1 MIQHVT
7 HAIDRSQL
15 DKCVAFYE
23 VLGFR
28 VVDPPPGIA
37 GTASWL
43 ESTERG
49 PRSQV
54 HLMYVDRGQPGG
66 GHFALVCP
74 DYDATIAR
82 LRAAGHDVDPRREHW
97 GSPRS
102 YVRDPAGNL
111 IELMAYPPGRA
122 DGAGRQQ

>member
-7 HAIDRSQL
+7 HAIDSSRV
-15 DKCVAFYE
+15 DDCVAFYE

-37 GTASWL
+37 GRATWL
-43 ESTERG
+43 EFPG
-49 PRSQV
+49 PGPPSQV
-54 HLMYVDRGQPGG
+54 HLMYVDGGRPGD

-74 DYDATIAR
+74 DYDETIAQ
-82 LRAAGHDVDPRREHW
+82 LRAAGHNVDQRREHW

-102 YVRDPAGNL
+102 YVHDPAGNL
-111 IELMAYPPGRA
+111 IELMAFAPERTGS
-122 DGAGRQQ
+122 AGRQQ

>member
-15 DKCVAFYE
+15 DECVPFYE
-23 VLGFR
+23 LLGFQ
-28 VVDPPPGIA
+28 VVDPPKGMA
-37 GTASWL
+37 GTATWL
-43 ESTERG
+43 ESPEPG
-49 PRSQV
+49 PPSQV
-54 HLMYVDRGQPGG
+54 HLMYVEGGWPGG

-82 LRAAGHDVDPRREHW
+82 LRGAGHDVDPRGEHW
-97 GSPRS
+97 GSPRA

-122 DGAGRQQ
+122 VGASR

>member
-15 DKCVAFYE
+15 DECVPFYE
-23 VLGFR
+23 LLGFR
-28 VVDPPPGIA
+28 VVDPPPGMA
-37 GTASWL
+37 GTATWL
-43 ESTERG
+43 ESTEPGAALTGPPDARG
-49 PRSQV
+49 RV
-54 HLMYVDRGQPGG
+54 AGRAAGT
-66 GHFALVCP
+66 FALVCP

-97 GSPRS
+97 GSPRPMS
-102 YVRDPAGNL
+102 VTRPGTS

-122 DGAGRQQ
+122 VGARR

>member
-15 DKCVAFYE
+15 DECVPFYE
-23 VLGFR
+23 LLGFR
-28 VVDPPPGIA
+28 VIDPPQGMA
-37 GTASWL
+37 GTATWL
-43 ESTERG
+43 ESTEPG
-49 PRSQV
+49 APSQV
-54 HLMYVDRGQPGG
+54 HLMYVEGGWPGG

-74 DYDATIAR
+74 AYDATIAR

-111 IELMAYPPGRA
+111 IELMAYPPGRSV
-122 DGAGRQQ
+122 GASR

>member
-7 HAIDRSQL
+7 HAIDRSQVE
-15 DKCVAFYE
+15 DCVAFYE
-23 VLGFR
+23 LLGFR

-37 GTASWL
+37 GGATWL
-43 ESTERG
+43 DSTDPG
-49 PRSQV
+49 PPSQV
-54 HLMYVDRGQPGG
+54 HLMYVDGGRPGG

-74 DYDATIAR
+74 DYDETIAH
-82 LRAAGHDVDPRREHW
+82 LRAAGHNVDPRREHW

-111 IELMAYPPGRA
+111 IELMAFSPERA
-122 DGAGRQQ
+122 GGAGRQQ